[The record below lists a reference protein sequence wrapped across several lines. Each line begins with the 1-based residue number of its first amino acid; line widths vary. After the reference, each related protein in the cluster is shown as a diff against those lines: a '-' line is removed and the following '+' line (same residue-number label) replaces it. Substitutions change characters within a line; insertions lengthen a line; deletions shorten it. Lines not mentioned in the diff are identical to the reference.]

1 MKNKE
6 TYIQNIYAL
15 LSALLAVGIV
25 RTHLNLTG
33 VLLSGLI
40 TGIVVRFGMSL
51 RKSIQIETSSDDSVP
66 VDPVI
71 KRRKTPLWESIL
83 NLCFFSMVVI
93 LVFNIRLTTLHDVS
107 MQPTFYEGD
116 VRILLLTSRVE
127 AGDIIAIKGSEKT
140 SYKNYA
146 KRVIAVEGETIEII
160 EGQVYIDGVL
170 KDEPYVERWR
180 MEQMT
185 PVTLKE
191 NELFVMGDNRSKSS
205 DSRFFGPILKSEVL
219 GKILTW
225 SPWD

>member
-15 LSALLAVGIV
+15 LWALLVIGIL

-33 VLLSGLI
+33 VLLSGLM
-40 TGIVVRFGMSL
+40 TGIVIRFGMSIFSL
-51 RKSIQIETSSDDSVP
+51 HKSEP
-66 VDPVI
+66 VV
-71 KRRKTPLWESIL
+71 KRRQTPLWETVL
-83 NLCFFSMVVI
+83 NMFFFCLVI
-93 LVFNIRLTTLHDVS
+93 IIVFNMRLTKLHDVS

-140 SYKNYA
+140 NYKNYA
-146 KRVIAVEGETIEII
+146 KRVIAVEGDTIEII
-160 EGQVYIDGVL
+160 EGRVYIDGVV

-180 MEQMT
+180 MEEMA
-185 PVTLKE
+185 PVTLTE
-191 NELFVMGDNRSKSS
+191 NELFVLGDNRSKSS